1 MTSFIFG
8 QYWLILFLWVGLA
21 VSRRYI
27 SRYPNLAII
36 LVLARSFFR
45 VVVLSNETQGD
56 RTFSNILAAEWLIIA
71 LNSIAIAALFAEIIG
86 GHRCWRIRLL
96 RAKKRRRARAAELNV
111 IQREVGK
118 GELMNSSLLKNI
130 YDQFHAWFQT
140 VGIFIVAAICSYL
153 VNNTEWTWKG
163 IAVAAAAAF
172 VNYAF
177 TRDDHAKTRKAVKHA
192 VEETVIATQE
202 VLENTQKG
210 D

>member
-1 MTSFIFG
+1 MSGLIFG
-8 QYWLILFLWVGLA
+8 QYWIILFLWGGLA

-45 VVVLSNETQGD
+45 FVVLSNETQGD

-71 LNSIAIAALFAEIIG
+71 LNSIAIAALLLEIIG
-86 GHRCWRIRLL
+86 GHRCWRIRVI
-96 RAKKRRRARAAELNV
+96 RARKRRRERAKLSIEKG
-111 IQREVGK
+111 E

-130 YDQFHAWFQT
+130 FGQFHVWFQT
-140 VGIFIVAAICSYL
+140 VGVFIVTEICYYL
-153 VNNTEWTWKG
+153 VEHDSADWTWKG
-163 IAVAAAAAF
+163 LLVAAATA
-172 VNYAF
+172 VITYGL
-177 TRDDHAKTRKAVKHA
+177 TKHDHAKTRKAVKKA

-202 VLENTQKG
+202 VLEKKG